1 MCSACILCQ
10 CSRWRGLFN
19 GSDSPGTEQTGPDC
33 SALPCPLC
41 HCACVL
47 LGLSRRCP
55 HTSLQHASCSSQLL
69 SLLPP
74 LLLPLRMFVLF
85 SLVFCGLSPV
95 CCGCWFFS
103 VYWCVCFCV
112 CVSLPLCV
120 CVSVF
125 VCVCVSVCCCVSLY
139 ALPARCFRTAR
150 RHVVPRVKVFFDND
164 RRQWETCGGAWWVSP
179 ASRSPAA
186 TLSLSPTLAL
196 FLAVSLFFASKL
208 N

>member
-1 MCSACILCQ
+1 ML
-10 CSRWRGLFN
+10 GLYPVPVFALKRPIQWQRQPRN
-19 GSDSPGTEQTGPDC
+19 GTDRTGLLC
-33 SALPCPLC
+33 SALSALPLC
-41 HCACVL
+41 LCVL

-95 CCGCWFFS
+95 CCCCCCFFS

-186 TLSLSPTLAL
+186 TLSLSL
-196 FLAVSLFFASKL
+196 SLSRCLSFFRE
-208 N
+208 

>member
-1 MCSACILCQ
+1 ML
-10 CSRWRGLFN
+10 GLYPVPVFALKRPIQWQRQPRN
-19 GSDSPGTEQTGPDC
+19 GTDRTGLLC
-33 SALPCPLC
+33 SALSALPLC
-41 HCACVL
+41 LCVL

-55 HTSLQHASCSSQLL
+55 HTSLQHASCSSQML

-95 CCGCWFFS
+95 CCCCCCCFFS

-125 VCVCVSVCCCVSLY
+125 VCVCLCVVVCHFMRFLLD
-139 ALPARCFRTAR
+139 AF
-150 RHVVPRVKVFFDND
+150 VP
-164 RRQWETCGGAWWVSP
+164 
-179 ASRSPAA
+179 PAA
-186 TLSLSPTLAL
+186 TLCREWKFSSTTTDDNERLVVARGEFRPRRALPLPRSL